1 MPDIALAMLV
11 VFIVNTMPAL
21 MPPTWAI
28 LTFLHFALG
37 VPAWPLAIGGAVA
50 AAAGRSVLALL
61 ARRYGTRALA
71 PERRESIARLG
82 RYLDARA
89 RWAAPLAM
97 LIYSFGPIP
106 SNQLFIAAGLA
117 RMKLPPITL
126 AFLGGRLLSYP
137 LWIGVAHTAV
147 DRFDELFIRHLTN
160 LPALLLEGLLIGLL
174 VLFTRI
180 NWEDLV
186 RRFDPSYPALSSAV
200 TSRAS

>member
-106 SNQLFIAAGLA
+106 
-117 RMKLPPITL
+117 L